1 MENSVTASADQQPVF
16 TNHFRSVPE
25 ESERL
30 DSFLFWHR
38 PVNWI
43 LLVIFLIPGIANTLD
58 ALIIGEW
65 DFRQLEWFIYP
76 LILVAI
82 QCISFI
88 RYKNLCRRRR
98 AEVRQASGEPNAP
111 VDVTTLFYEA
121 HFTQKTPYASLDILY
136 SSVKKVLL
144 AEDRLLLLTKA
155 NTVYSIKLGCT
166 TPGTDRDLFYFLI
179 GKQLV
184 FSRKAIKKLS

>member
-1 MENSVTASADQQPVF
+1 MENSVTTSADQQPIF
-16 TNHFRSVPE
+16 INRFKSVPE

-30 DSFLFWHR
+30 DSFRFWHR

-43 LLVIFLIPGIANTLD
+43 LLVIFLIPGIANTLM
-58 ALIIGEW
+58 ALANRVWSPRE
-65 DFRQLEWFIYP
+65 LEWFLYP

-166 TPGTDRDLFYFLI
+166 TPGTVRDLLYFLI
-179 GKQLV
+179 GKRLV
-184 FSRKAIKKLS
+184 FSKKALRKLS